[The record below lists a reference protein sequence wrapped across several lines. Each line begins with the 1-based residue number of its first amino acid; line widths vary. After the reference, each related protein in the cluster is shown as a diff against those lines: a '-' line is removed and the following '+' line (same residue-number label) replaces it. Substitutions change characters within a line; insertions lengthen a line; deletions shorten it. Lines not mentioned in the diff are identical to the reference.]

1 MNAKDFI
8 THIYPK
14 TWGFKLAYHGLGK
27 PIRPI
32 TLTFSVTNRCQS
44 KCKTCGIWKIYPN
57 KLQDPSNELKLDEI
71 KKIFRSIGSRVYFF
85 NLSGGEPFLRRDLP
99 EIVEAAVTYLK
110 PSIIHSP
117 TNAIATQKVV
127 EGTRAIL
134 EMLRAKGLNTP
145 VTIKPSL
152 DGIGKRHD
160 EIRGV
165 PGNWEKLM
173 ATIQELKKLQDEYD
187 NFHLEIGT
195 VVSNF
200 NKDCLDE
207 IEDFVHGLGVQSY
220 RNEIAEQREE
230 FFNVGDPITPS
241 GEEYGE
247 LIKNFSNKIR
257 HNIVNKKKLAQ
268 TTESLRLVYYDI
280 ASEIVKKKKQVIPC
294 YAGITNVHLTP
305 HAELWPCCVL
315 GYAKSMGNL
324 RENNY
329 DFWKVWNSERAK
341 QVRKYIK
348 DRNCYCPLAN
358 QAYSNIVCNNKQ
370 TLKILYN
377 MISLKFSRN

>member
-8 THIYPK
+8 LHIYPK
-14 TWGFKLAYHGLGK
+14 TVGFKLAYHGLIK

-44 KCKTCGIWKIYPN
+44 RCKTCGIWKIYPN
-57 KLQDPSNELKLDEI
+57 KWQDPTKELKLDEI
-71 KKIFRSIGSRVYFF
+71 EKIFKSIGSKVYFF
-85 NLSGGEPFLRRDLP
+85 NLSGGEPFLRDDLP

-110 PSIIHSP
+110 PAIIHSP
-117 TNAIATQKVV
+117 TNAIATQRVV
-127 EGTRAIL
+127 QKTRAIL
-134 EMLRAKGLNTP
+134 NMLKAKNLKTP

-152 DGIGKRHD
+152 DGIGKQHD

-173 ATIQELKKLQDEYD
+173 ATVAELKELQNEFD

-200 NKDCLDE
+200 NKNSLDE

-241 GEEYGE
+241 GQEYAHLMKKFAE
-247 LIKNFSNKIR
+247 KIR
-257 HNIVNKKKLAQ
+257 LNLNKKKKLAQ
-268 TTESLRLVYYDI
+268 VTESLRLVYYELAAKI
-280 ASEIVKKKKQVIPC
+280 AVENKQVIPC
-294 YAGITNVHLTP
+294 YAGISNVHLTP

-315 GYAKSMGNL
+315 GYAKSLGNV
-324 RENNY
+324 RDAGY
-329 DFWKVWNSERAK
+329 DFWKIWHGTKARE
-341 QVRKYIK
+341 VRKSIK
-348 DRNCYCPLAN
+348 NKECACPLAN
-358 QAYSNIVCNNKQ
+358 QAYSNIVCNNRM
-370 TLKILYN
+370 LLN
-377 MISLKFSRN
+377 VLNNLVFANSLK